1 MPGAAHRY
9 THGMKTAI
17 SVPDEIFEEAD
28 RLAERLG
35 KTRSQLY
42 TEAMAEFL
50 TRHEP
55 DTITQRLD
63 DVLESLSEPEDQFV
77 AETSRSI
84 LTKVEW

>member
-1 MPGAAHRY
+1 
-9 THGMKTAI
+9 MKMAI
-17 SVPDEIFEEAD
+17 SVPDDIFEEAD

-50 TRHEP
+50 TRHDA
-55 DTITQRLD
+55 DTITERLD
-63 DVLESLSEPEDQFV
+63 EVLESLSEPEDKFV
-77 AETSRSI
+77 TETSKSI